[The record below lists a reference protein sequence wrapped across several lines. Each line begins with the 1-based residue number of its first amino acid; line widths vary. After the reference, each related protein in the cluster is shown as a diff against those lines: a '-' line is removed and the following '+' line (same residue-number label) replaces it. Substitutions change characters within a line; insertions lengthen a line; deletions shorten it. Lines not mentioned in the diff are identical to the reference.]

1 MLGPMQEIF
10 DIVDTWKEPN
20 DATVFVSPL
29 NCRSSSVDSEELYMF
44 FDSEESSDIEDEL
57 AYFVLL
63 DEVSS
68 IPLL

>member
-1 MLGPMQEIF
+1 M
-10 DIVDTWKEPN
+10 
-20 DATVFVSPL
+20 
-29 NCRSSSVDSEELYMF
+29 DSEELYMF
-44 FDSEESSDIEDEL
+44 FDLEESSVIEDEL